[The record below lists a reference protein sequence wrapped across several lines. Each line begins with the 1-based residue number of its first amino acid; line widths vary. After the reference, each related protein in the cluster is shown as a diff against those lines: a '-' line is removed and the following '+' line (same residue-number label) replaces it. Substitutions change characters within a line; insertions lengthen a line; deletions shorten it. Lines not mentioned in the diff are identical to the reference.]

1 MSDPFDI
8 DGDGK
13 VTEDELMEMDYL
25 LNEVY
30 FKEDNEGKSS
40 YRAPVRHYSSGRSSA
55 NSAGR
60 SSTYGAGRGS
70 ANSAGR
76 NGANGA
82 GKDAAPEETAVMV
95 ALILV
100 GLVFTPIVPP
110 LGLLFL
116 VAAYVCPAFF
126 K

>member
-40 YRAPVRHYSSGRSSA
+40 YRAPARHYSS
-55 NSAGR
+55 
-60 SSTYGAGRGS
+60 GRGS

>member
-40 YRAPVRHYSSGRSSA
+40 YRAPARHYSSGRS
-55 NSAGR
+55 GV
-60 SSTYGAGRGS
+60 
-70 ANSAGR
+70 
-76 NGANGA
+76 NGA
-82 GKDAAPEETAVMV
+82 GGSGTNGAGGDAGPGQTAVMV
-95 ALILV
+95 VLILV
-100 GLVFTPIVPP
+100 GIVFTLVFPP
-110 LGLLFL
+110 LGLIFL
-116 VAAYVCPAFF
+116 VAAYVSPAFF